1 MTIHSKSRSRR
12 ATVLSCL
19 DWQLRSRIQTLPTSQ
34 RVFFMPKRVEQNLVS
49 NILVPRY
56 DFEIVN
62 PCLELGTALSF
73 HTLLRRL
80 ELLLTFALYVLKST
94 IDSITILLNAAD
106 TFYLSFR
113 YPVFIVIIIIVMF
126 DVITSIVGA
135 INIDPTSVAAAAST
149 PASAA
154 TASAYVTAVRTS
166 DTTSSVY
173 RMFTKYPWQ

>member
-1 MTIHSKSRSRR
+1 M
-12 ATVLSCL
+12 VPPCL

-56 DFEIVN
+56 DCEIAN
-62 PCLELGTALSF
+62 PCLELRRALSF

-94 IDSITILLNAAD
+94 IDSITILLNVAD

-113 YPVFIVIIIIVMF
+113 YPVFVVIIVIVMF
-126 DVITSIVGA
+126 DVITSIVVT
-135 INIDPTSVAAAAST
+135 IKFDPSSVAAAAST
-149 PASAA
+149 PSAA
-154 TASAYVTAVRTS
+154 TASAVRMS

-173 RMFTKYPWQ
+173 RMFTKYLW